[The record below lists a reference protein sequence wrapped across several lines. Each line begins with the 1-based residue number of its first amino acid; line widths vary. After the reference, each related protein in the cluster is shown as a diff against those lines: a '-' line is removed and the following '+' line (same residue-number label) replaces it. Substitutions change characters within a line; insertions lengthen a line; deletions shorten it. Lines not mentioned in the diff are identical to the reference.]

1 MSAASYNGKEEIT
14 LSGSESMG
22 SQITEFK
29 STEKSIWIIAF
40 SVGLGVVVAGL
51 ILGLFIFQKH
61 RT

>member
-22 SQITEFK
+22 SQIAEFK